1 MKGAVIAGLAAM
13 FTAVGA
19 ALATPAH
26 AGDVRVGIS
35 IGLPVPAHIVVEPS
49 VVYAPAPVVYAPAPS
64 VHYSYPYWYG
74 YGKAHRW
81 KGAHE
86 FHRRSRHVHIPPGHL
101 PPPGECRVW
110 LPGLPPGHQPPPGR
124 C

>member
-13 FTAVGA
+13 FTVVGA
-19 ALATPAH
+19 APATQAD

-35 IGLPVPAHIVVEPS
+35 IGLPIPQPIVLEP
-49 VVYAPAPVVYAPAPS
+49 PVVYAPPPVVYAPGPS
-64 VHYSYPYWYG
+64 VHYSYPYG
-74 YGKAHRW
+74 YPNGKAHRW